1 MKLGYYIL
9 FFMVFLLPIVILLTY
24 GSKSFEQNAS
34 GIEIEFIETQK
45 KATLDIKLDVDDIIF
60 QMQLISKNLLQLKDN
75 STKQPFELW
84 QQIQNIN
91 NPYFKQIF
99 LLGNDGKLIYPRLDS
114 NQNQSEIEFIEKT
127 KSLWKNKNFL
137 KQIQVTENNK
147 EETIQTFTNNDFYR
161 LNQKQ
166 LQVIDTPEG
175 LYSYYSDT
183 NFNIIYWNKL
193 SDRFIIGVD
202 LNVAYLKA
210 KIINRLS
217 QIKLSKALIQLLDD
231 NQKIVFQSG
240 NLSLK
245 PQNCRSHQEYLN
257 APLKNWQIVHM
268 EPLPENLVNI
278 KSSFQ
283 TSLYTNLVI
292 ISLLFIFC
300 GVIAYFL
307 MIKEALQM
315 QKKMN
320 FITEVSH
327 ELKTPLTNIRLYAE
341 LLDRKTSNEDHKSKG
356 YIQILLQETQRL
368 SRMIHNVLTFRRLNS
383 KKFELKIKS
392 INANEIVEQCLKTFE
407 PFLLAKGFEI
417 VRKYE
422 LNKNILCDQDSLEQ
436 ILFNLISNVEKYALD
451 GKFICLLTYELKE
464 KAFIECID
472 RGLPLDHQIAK
483 LIFQPFYR
491 AHKDLSH
498 GAGGTGIGLTISK
511 ELAILNNGDLTCEPI
526 SSGNTF
532 KLQLEIAKDL
542 P

>member
-1 MKLGYYIL
+1 MKLGYYVL

-45 KATLDIKLDVDDIIF
+45 KETLDIKLDIDDIIF
-60 QMQLISKNLLQLKDN
+60 QIQLISKNLLQLKDN

-147 EETIQTFTNNDFYR
+147 EETIQTFANNDFYR

-166 LQVIDTPEG
+166 LEVIDTPEG
-175 LYSYYSDT
+175 LYPYYSDT
-183 NFNIIYWNKL
+183 NFNIIYWNKI

-245 PQNCRSHQEYLN
+245 LQNCHSHQEYLN
-257 APLKNWQIVHM
+257 APFKNWQIVHM
-268 EPLPENLVNI
+268 EPLPENLANI

-292 ISLLFIFC
+292 ISLLFILC
-300 GVIAYFL
+300 GAIAYIL
-307 MIKEALQM
+307 MIKEARLI

-341 LLDRKTSNEDHKSKG
+341 LLDRKTSSNDHKSKG

-436 ILFNLISNVEKYALD
+436 ILFNLISNVEKYALE
-451 GKFICLLTYELKE
+451 GKYICLRTYELKE

-511 ELAILNNGDLTCEPI
+511 ELSILNNGDLTCEPI